1 MNNIKLV
8 IQYDGTRYNGWQ
20 KQKEKG
26 KNITTIQGKLEHVL
40 SKMTDEDIQL
50 IGCGRTDAGVHA
62 DNFVA
67 NFTTNSIKPLEKI
80 KEYLDEYLPE
90 DIIIKEVKLAS
101 PRFHARYNVKSK
113 SYVYKINNNE
123 NNDVFTRKYAYHVK
137 EKLNIEDMKS
147 QIRVL
152 PELIQRCEED
162 KKNLMTAILIVKKK
176 SDEIRAEIY
185 KMDNNKDYLGK
196 DLEAILD
203 YYKDAEI

>member
-1 MNNIKLV
+1 MTGVQTCALPIFQNQAIEKE
-8 IQYDGTRYNGWQ
+8 IQSLRNECENSRKTINELDS
-20 KQKEKG
+20 EKV
-26 KNITTIQGKLEHVL
+26 QYE
-40 SKMTDEDIQL
+40 
-50 IGCGRTDAGVHA
+50 
-62 DNFVA
+62 
-67 NFTTNSIKPLEKI
+67 
-80 KEYLDEYLPE
+80 
-90 DIIIKEVKLAS
+90 
-101 PRFHARYNVKSK
+101 
-113 SYVYKINNNE
+113 NE
-123 NNDVFTRKYAYHVK
+123 ISTFDD
-137 EKLNIEDMKS
+137 NIEDMKS

>member
-1 MNNIKLV
+1 MREKLKNELLLLLNTHVDDNNLKSISQELDKSKDINISMTSDSVRMGFDLKRLLFQNQA
-8 IQYDGTRYNGWQ
+8 I
-20 KQKEKG
+20 QKEIQSLRNECENSRK
-26 KNITTIQGKLEHVL
+26 TINELD
-40 SKMTDEDIQL
+40 S
-50 IGCGRTDAGVHA
+50 
-62 DNFVA
+62 
-67 NFTTNSIKPLEKI
+67 EKVQY
-80 KEYLDEYLPE
+80 E
-90 DIIIKEVKLAS
+90 
-101 PRFHARYNVKSK
+101 
-113 SYVYKINNNE
+113 NE
-123 NNDVFTRKYAYHVK
+123 ISTFDD
-137 EKLNIEDMKS
+137 NIEDMKS